1 MKKWSVLLAAVLLLA
16 VGFVPTAQAAIEV
29 EGDVY
34 VGIWDKY
41 LWRGFNL
48 SESRPTIQ
56 GGIDLTAG
64 GWTLST
70 WHNWQLKSGPT
81 LDSGEMNETDL
92 ILSYGF
98 DLGDMATLTIGN
110 IWYMIDGED
119 TNEVFAHLTLNTLLS
134 PTFKAWWDWDVAEED
149 GLFFT
154 FDISHS
160 FDLSRW
166 LGNTTLNLGALV
178 SYNLHSDKAI
188 NNSDLTGDYSGF
200 HNYELSAGFDFKMTE
215 QLTLSPIFIF
225 SSGISSGAKNLI
237 DTQTV
242 GALNLTFSF

>member
-81 LDSGEMNETDL
+81 LESGEMNETDV
-92 ILSYGF
+92 IISYAMN
-98 DLGDMATLTIGN
+98 LGDMATLTIGN
-110 IWYMIDGED
+110 IWYSVDFVPEDRD
-119 TNEVFAHLTLNTLLS
+119 TNEVFAHLTLNTPLS
-134 PTFKAWWDWDVAEED
+134 PTLKAYWDWDKADED

-160 FDLSRW
+160 FDLSQW
-166 LGNTTLNLGALV
+166 LGNTAFNLGALV
-178 SYNLHSDKAI
+178 SYNLHSDA
-188 NNSDLTGDYSGF
+188 SVGDYAGF

-225 SSGISSGAKNLI
+225 SSGISSAAKKMRRK
-237 DTQTV
+237 V
-242 GALNLTFSF
+242 MR